1 MQPQSALEGR
11 NPQLFPPSVSQPN
24 RSPSGVFPLALSIRV
39 SRGVTS
45 SAGIPS
51 SGPFSSPT
59 SHHFPAP
66 NTWLRQFRGAEAP
79 TPGALG
85 ETSAALGFSGTWP
98 CGLPLRAQDSRSVSD
113 SSRPRRSAAP
123 SSVHRRNCILRA
135 GLGTLCYCGCF
146 VTVDSSAQQD
156 WLTGC
161 VQRLIVVR
169 PPRICLPNYPLYY
182 LSDHMSGCQS
192 RCNTG

>member
-1 MQPQSALEGR
+1 MAAPLIRPRPPYAAAVSLDGR

-24 RSPSGVFPLALSIRV
+24 SSPSGVLPSALSVRV

-45 SAGIPS
+45 SAGVPP

-85 ETSAALGFSGTWP
+85 EMSAALGFSRT
-98 CGLPLRAQDSRSVSD
+98 
-113 SSRPRRSAAP
+113 
-123 SSVHRRNCILRA
+123 
-135 GLGTLCYCGCF
+135 
-146 VTVDSSAQQD
+146 
-156 WLTGC
+156 
-161 VQRLIVVR
+161 
-169 PPRICLPNYPLYY
+169 
-182 LSDHMSGCQS
+182 
-192 RCNTG
+192 